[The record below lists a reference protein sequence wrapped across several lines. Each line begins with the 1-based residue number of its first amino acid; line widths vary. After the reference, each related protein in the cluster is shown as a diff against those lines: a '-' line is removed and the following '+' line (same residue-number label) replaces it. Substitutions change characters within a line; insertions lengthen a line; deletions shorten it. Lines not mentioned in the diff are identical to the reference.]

1 MFLIPSDFT
10 GEFKV
15 GGNTLTSTDFQ
26 IYINKYERIYLM
38 DLLGVELYNLFIA
51 DLDVNF
57 EPQTPI
63 YQVIYDEIFEDDGA
77 QSGCQYRSL
86 GIIEMLKGFIYYHW
100 LRDQFTEKTITG
112 AVKNEFSNSQPVSMT
127 WTNIEEKFN
136 ESGQMY
142 DTIQWYIKENISD
155 YPTYN
160 GLEKSSISW
169 L

>member
-1 MFLIPSDFT
+1 MFLVPSDFT

-15 GGNTLTSTDFQ
+15 GGNTLSSTDFQ
-26 IYINKYERIYLM
+26 IYINKYEKKYLT
-38 DLLGVELYNLFIA
+38 DLLGVELYALFID
-51 DLDVNF
+51 DLDGNS
-57 EPQTPI
+57 EPVDPI
-63 YQVIYDEIFEDDGA
+63 YQAIYEEIAEDDGA

-86 GIIEMLKGFIYYHW
+86 GMLEMLKGFIYYHW

-112 AVKNEFSNSQPVSMT
+112 AVKNEYSNSQPVSMT

-136 ESGQMY
+136 EALESY
-142 DTIQWYIKENISD
+142 KTIQWYISENITD

-160 GLEKSSISW
+160 GLEKESISW